1 MLIDI
6 RVDNIFV
13 FKNEVELSLKADMR
27 IKKFGYNVYQENNF
41 NILKSVGIY
50 GQNNVGKTCLLKC
63 IRSIKNILLNKKSK
77 AISNIFV
84 ESKISEIGV
93 TFIENGEKYS
103 YDVKFNSDNN
113 EFIYEKFSKYFKD
126 EYGNEKEEIKL
137 LRDTLNKKYEF
148 EDEAI
153 KNIMKLTSKN
163 NILIY
168 LIDVAES
175 KNFEYIKNIL
185 VSFASKIDY
194 VDMNNIPLEKTIDLL
209 KNKNNLHKKI
219 VNFILNADLDMNDF
233 KYSPNAIL
241 NIRKDNQNNETIEE
255 KALDIPDKIIEQMKL
270 ISYYKGKA
278 VPTIFFDSTGTKKII
293 ALSSYI
299 IEALEKGRILVID
312 ELDSS
317 FHFKLARAIVSM
329 FNNELNINSQ
339 LIFSVHDI
347 NLMDCK
353 KLFRKEQIWFIH
365 KDEEGVFLYPLSDFT
380 AEDGVRSDSDIIE
393 KYKKGVFGAIPE
405 PNMIN
410 SLLEVEHD
418 K

>member
-6 RVDNIFV
+6 RVNNMFV
-13 FKNEVELSLKADMR
+13 FRNKVELSLKADMR
-27 IKKFGYNVYQENNF
+27 IKKFGYNVYQEDNF
-41 NILKSVGIY
+41 NILKTVGIY

-77 AISNIFV
+77 TRSNIFV
-84 ESKISEIGV
+84 ESRISEIGI
-93 TFIENGEKYS
+93 TFIEKGEKYS
-103 YDVKFNSDNN
+103 YDVKFDSGSN

-126 EYGNEKEEIKL
+126 EHGNEKEKIKL
-137 LRDTLNKKYEF
+137 LRDTLNKDYEF
-148 EDEAI
+148 EDEEI
-153 KNIMKLTSKN
+153 KNIMKLTAKN

-175 KNFEYIKNIL
+175 KNFESIKNTL
-185 VSFASKIDY
+185 VSFANKIDY
-194 VDMNNIPLEKTIDLL
+194 VDMNEIPIQKTIELL
-209 KNKNNLHKKI
+209 KNENNLQQKI
-219 VNFILNADLDMNDF
+219 VNFILNADLDMTDF
-233 KYSPNAIL
+233 KYSKDTIL
-241 NIRKDNQNNETIEE
+241 NIKTDDEIMEE
-255 KALDIPDKIIEQMKL
+255 KLPNLPDNLIDQMKL
-270 ISYYKGKA
+270 TSFYKGKA
-278 VPTIFFDSTGTKKII
+278 VPSIFFDSIGTKKIV

-299 IEALEKGRILVID
+299 IEALEKGKILVID

-317 FHFKLARAIVSM
+317 IHFKLARAIVSM

-353 KLFRKEQIWFIH
+353 RLFRKEQIWFIH

-410 SLLEVEHD
+410 TLLEVEHE
-418 K
+418 